1 LTQLQKELDIKRIIV
16 YFRLWKNYLKR
27 LIPGMSFKDK
37 TVIISGATRGI
48 GRAVAIELA
57 KAGSNISFNF
67 LKSIKDAED
76 LEKEL
81 RNFGINVKSYQA
93 DIRDYEAVKLWVD
106 ETKEIFGSVD
116 VLVNNAGIIKDKA
129 LALMEL
135 PDWHEVVNTNLDG
148 TFNLTRAAII
158 PFIKQKSGVIVNI
171 TSVSG
176 IMGMSRQTNYAA
188 SKAGI
193 IGFTKSLA
201 KEVASYNIRV
211 NAVAPGFIETD
222 MLKDL
227 REDYKS
233 QIRKQIPL
241 DRLGRPE
248 EVAKVVK
255 FLVSDEANY
264 ITGQTIVI
272 DGGISSVF

>member
-1 LTQLQKELDIKRIIV
+1 MVNYARHGFKRRI
-16 YFRLWKNYLKR
+16 REMSLKN
-27 LIPGMSFKDK
+27 K

-48 GRAVAIELA
+48 GRAIAIELA
-57 KAGSNISFNF
+57 RGGANISFNF
-67 LKSIKDAED
+67 LKSNEDAED
-76 LEKEL
+76 LEKEIKY
-81 RNFGINVKSYQA
+81 FDVNVKSFQV
-93 DIRDYEAVKLWVD
+93 DIRDYDAVKSWVD
-106 ETKEIFGSVD
+106 NTKELFGGIDIV
-116 VLVNNAGIIKDKA
+116 VNNAGVIKDKA

-135 PDWHEVVNTNLDG
+135 NDWHEVINTNLDG
-148 TFNLTRAAII
+148 TFNLTKAAII
-158 PFIKQKSGVIVNI
+158 TFIKQKSGVIVNI

-176 IMGMSRQTNYAA
+176 IAGMPRQTNYAA

-227 REDYKS
+227 KEEYKS
-233 QIRKQIPL
+233 QIIKQIPL
-241 DRLGRPE
+241 GRLGSPE

-255 FLVSDEANY
+255 FLVSDEASY

-272 DGGISSVF
+272 DGGMS

>member
-1 LTQLQKELDIKRIIV
+1 MPL
-16 YFRLWKNYLKR
+16 KN
-27 LIPGMSFKDK
+27 K

-57 KAGSNISFNF
+57 KGGSNISFNF

-76 LEKEL
+76 LEKEI
-81 RNFGINVKSYQA
+81 RNFGINVKSFQV

-106 ETKEIFGSVD
+106 KTKELFGGIDIV
-116 VLVNNAGIIKDKA
+116 VNNAGIIKDKA

-135 PDWHEVVNTNLDG
+135 PDWHEVINTNLDG
-148 TFNLTRAAII
+148 TFNLTRAAIVT
-158 PFIKQKSGVIVNI
+158 FIKQKSGVIVNI

-233 QIRKQIPL
+233 QIIKQIPL
-241 DRLGRPE
+241 GRLGRPE

-272 DGGISSVF
+272 DGGISSAMV

>member
-1 LTQLQKELDIKRIIV
+1 LQKGLDIKRIIV
-16 YFRLWKNYLKR
+16 YVRLWKNFLTRFIPEMPLKN
-27 LIPGMSFKDK
+27 K

-57 KAGSNISFNF
+57 KVGSNISFSF

-76 LEKEL
+76 LEKEI
-81 RNFGINVKSYQA
+81 RNFGINVKSFQV

-106 ETKEIFGSVD
+106 KTKELFGGIDIV
-116 VLVNNAGIIKDKA
+116 VNNAGIIKDKA

-135 PDWHEVVNTNLDG
+135 TDWHEVIHTNLDG

-158 PFIKQKSGVIVNI
+158 TFIKQKSGVIVNI

-222 MLKDL
+222 MLRDL

-233 QIRKQIPL
+233 QIIKQIPL
-241 DRLGRPE
+241 GRLGRPE

-272 DGGISSVF
+272 DGGISSAMF